1 MYVDNYFVFQG
12 SERFLAI
19 ANEEGDLI
27 IQDTNHSGEN
37 ATVLDFSAHSN
48 AIFDVSWQPQ
58 NFGIIAT
65 ASGDTSVRIWDL
77 ENTDF
82 SDTEDNYIRKY
93 NFERSVKCVEFM
105 PQNPNLMVT
114 GTRKGSIFV
123 WDLRDPENTKPA
135 LAIRRAH
142 THSASGGEF
151 HFF

>member
-1 MYVDNYFVFQG
+1 M
-12 SERFLAI
+12 
-19 ANEEGDLI
+19 
-27 IQDTNHSGEN
+27 
-37 ATVLDFSAHSN
+37 
-48 AIFDVSWQPQ
+48 
-58 NFGIIAT
+58 
-65 ASGDTSVRIWDL
+65 

-123 WDLRDPENTKPA
+123 WDLRDPESTKPA
-135 LAIRRAH
+135 HAIRRAH

-151 HFF
+151 HFFRFFKNS